1 MKLHDLRPVKGATKK
16 RKRIGRGT
24 GSGTG
29 GTAGKGHKGQKARSG
44 GNTHIWFEGGQ
55 MPLMRRLPKMGFTN
69 KFRVEYEI
77 LNVRDLARFDANTE
91 VTPELLRQERMVR
104 RKSAPVKLLGVGEI
118 DRPLK
123 IRVHAVSGTAKQKIE
138 AAGGSVDIA
147 VEAPKDKQ

>member
-1 MKLHDLRPVKGATKK
+1 MKLHDLKPAKGARKK

-44 GNTHIWFEGGQ
+44 GSTHIWFEGGQ

-69 KFRVEYEI
+69 KFRVEYEVI
-77 LNVRDLARFDANTE
+77 NVRDLARFDANTE
-91 VTPELLRQERMVR
+91 VTPDVLRRERLVR
-104 RKSAPVKLLGVGEI
+104 RKTAPVKLLGIGEI

-123 IRVHAVSGTAKQKIE
+123 IRVHAASESAKQKIV
-138 AAGGSVDIA
+138 AAGGSVDLT
-147 VEAPKDKQ
+147 VEAQLD